1 MKIKAELLKWAL
13 DEIIT
18 SCDQGYDYPEDT
30 MAEAQELLDWLK
42 DKDTTLDIV
51 EDGK

>member
-1 MKIKAELLKWAL
+1 MKIKTELLKWAL

-18 SCDQGYDYPEDT
+18 SCDQGYDYPQDT

-51 EDGK
+51 EDEE